1 VQFCSYA
8 GGNGRDLGHD
18 LRHGFGGPVERM
30 RMLIPFTNERFDLGV
45 ELCFRVK
52 IRDPQAVALEDA
64 APRLHLIH
72 PGAVHQREVTE
83 RPGVLGSSLA
93 DLLAAVRPDVIAHE
107 VNRLEVWGYLR
118 IQLFKKGRELLL
130 TLARG
135 TWPTD
140 RTRASVQ
147 CRKYI

>member
-1 VQFCSYA
+1 
-8 GGNGRDLGHD
+8 
-18 LRHGFGGPVERM
+18 M
-30 RMLIPFTNERFDLGV
+30 RVLFPFTNERFDLGV

-83 RPGVLGSSLA
+83 RPGVLGSPLA

-118 IQLFKKGRELLL
+118 IQLFKKGHELLL
-130 TLARG
+130 TLRG
-135 TWPTD
+135 EHGPQTVPERVSNAANTFKVPQ
-140 RTRASVQ
+140 RFIHAHAGGG
-147 CRKYI
+147 